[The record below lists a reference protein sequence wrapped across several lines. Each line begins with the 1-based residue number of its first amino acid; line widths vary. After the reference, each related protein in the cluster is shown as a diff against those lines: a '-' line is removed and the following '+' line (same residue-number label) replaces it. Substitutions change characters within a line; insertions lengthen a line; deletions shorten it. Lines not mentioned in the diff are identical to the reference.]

1 MLTYNIKRD
10 GEDSLY
16 VQLYNFIKD
25 DIIKGNLKANEKLP
39 SKRSFAKHLKISVMT
54 IENAYS
60 QLQLEGYI
68 YSQERRGY
76 FVSNLDEALLD
87 KIHSNNT
94 LNINQIKDRGVDDN
108 RIDEFDYEFDF
119 KSNHIYSEKF
129 PFSTWAKIMRKILS
143 KRDERLLKS
152 MSYNGIEELRQA
164 IAGHLYHFR
173 GMRVS
178 PNQIVI
184 GSGTEYL
191 YGLLILLLGRD
202 KVYAIEDPGYQ
213 KIGKIYKSNGVSCDY
228 IPLDKSGLLVEELE
242 KSSAD
247 IVHISPAHHF
257 PTGIVMPIKRR
268 HELLKWAN
276 KEEGRYIIEDEYDS
290 EFRYLGIPI
299 QTLQSIDHNQKVIYI
314 NTFSKSI
321 APSIRISYMVLP
333 SNLAQEFK
341 ERLGFYSCTVPS
353 FEQLTLAKFISEGY
367 FERHINRMSTHYN
380 KQRNK
385 IIKSIKDNDPDE
397 KVTILEED
405 SGLHFLLKLNTDMT
419 DKEIVSTSRKASIR
433 LSCLSEYYYNKQA
446 KKDGV
451 ILINYSGI
459 DYDRIEEAISR
470 LMKILM
476 SDL

>member
-1 MLTYNIKRD
+1 MLTYDIKRD
-10 GEDSLY
+10 GEESLY

-25 DIIKGNLKANEKLP
+25 DIIKGDLKANEKLP
-39 SKRSFAKHLKISVMT
+39 SKRSFAKHLNISVMT

-76 FVSNLDEALLD
+76 FVSNLDEALLN
-87 KIHSNNT
+87 KMHSNKI
-94 LNINQIKDRGVDDN
+94 LYINETKERAV
-108 RIDEFDYEFDF
+108 DEFEYEFDF

-143 KRDERLLKS
+143 EKDERLLKP

-173 GMRVS
+173 GMKVS
-178 PNQIVI
+178 PDQIII

-213 KIGKIYKSNGVSCDY
+213 KIGKIYKSNGVSCEY
-228 IPLDKSGLLVEELE
+228 IPLDESGLSVEELE
-242 KSSAD
+242 KSNAD

-276 KEEGRYIIEDEYDS
+276 KEEERYIIEDEYDS

-321 APSIRISYMVLP
+321 APSIRISYMILP
-333 SNLAQEFK
+333 PNLAQEYK

-353 FEQLTLAKFISEGY
+353 FEQITLAKFISEGY

-380 KQRNK
+380 RQRNK
-385 IIKSIKDNDPDE
+385 IIKSIKDKDPDE

-405 SGLHFLLKLNTDMT
+405 SGLHFLLKLNTNMT

-446 KKDGV
+446 KQKGV

-470 LMKILM
+470 LMKILI
-476 SDL
+476 SNL